1 MSSQSDY
8 NNLLRKI
15 KNLQTAQKRLQT
27 ELNSL
32 PPNNNFKRQQLL
44 VTQIDDINAEKVQLF
59 KNLASLSFTLQ
70 DDYNESTNDLKAR
83 TEMLKLVEEQL
94 ESSRRR
100 LEAARNENI
109 NNLRMSEINNYY
121 SGYYNIYLQ
130 LFRYIIYTCVFLVL
144 VVFLRQRFVI
154 NNNITNVLAFIIIT
168 IGGFFI
174 ITTLW
179 DFSNRNNLV
188 INQYDFPFDPHSSK
202 NPTHDGSD
210 FDIGGEWM
218 DELNH
223 WKNDIELLEKG
234 ECLGPSC
241 CVGDG
246 LTFDD
251 QNMICKLDPGK
262 KEKNEGFTDGGK
274 LNPAP
279 LGETSDKM
287 IVNDLS
293 GDKYAIF

>member
-8 NNLLRKI
+8 KNLLSKI
-15 KNLQTAQKRLQT
+15 KNLQTAQQRLQT

-32 PPNNNFKRQQLL
+32 PPNDNFKRQQLL

-70 DDYNESTNDLKAR
+70 DEYNESTDDLKAR
-83 TEMLKLVEEQL
+83 TEMLQLVEEQL
-94 ESSRRR
+94 ESSKKR
-100 LEAARNENI
+100 LMEARNENI
-109 NNLRMSEINNYY
+109 NNLRMTEINNYY
-121 SGYYNIYLQ
+121 SGYYNIYLR
-130 LFRYIIYTCVFLVL
+130 LFRYIIYTCVCLVL
-144 VVFLRQRFVI
+144 VVFLRQRFII
-154 NNNITNVLAFIIIT
+154 NNNISNVLAFIIVT

-174 ITTLW
+174 ITTLL
-179 DFSNRNNLV
+179 DFSYRNNMV

-202 NPTHDGSD
+202 HSKHDGSE
-210 FDIGGEWM
+210 FDIGGEWI
-218 DELNH
+218 DELKH

-251 QNMICKLDPGK
+251 KKMICKLDPGK
-262 KEKNEGFTDGGK
+262 KGKHEGFTVGGK

-293 GDKYAIF
+293 GEKYAVF

>member
-1 MSSQSDY
+1 
-8 NNLLRKI
+8 
-15 KNLQTAQKRLQT
+15 
-27 ELNSL
+27 
-32 PPNNNFKRQQLL
+32 
-44 VTQIDDINAEKVQLF
+44 
-59 KNLASLSFTLQ
+59 
-70 DDYNESTNDLKAR
+70 
-83 TEMLKLVEEQL
+83 MLKLVEEQL

-100 LEAARNENI
+100 LREARNENI
-109 NNLRMSEINNYY
+109 NNLRMTEINNYY
-121 SGYYNIYLQ
+121 SGYYNIYLR
-130 LFRYIIYTCVFLVL
+130 LFRYIIYTCVLLVL
-144 VVFLRQRFVI
+144 VVFLRQRFII
-154 NNNITNVLAFIIIT
+154 NNNISNVLAFIIVT

-188 INQYDFPFDPHSSK
+188 INEYDFPFDPHSSK
-202 NPTHDGSD
+202 HPKHDISE
-210 FDIGGEWM
+210 FDIGGQWV

-251 QNMICKLDPGK
+251 EKMICKLDPGK
-262 KEKNEGFTDGGK
+262 KEKNEGFTVGGK
-274 LNPAP
+274 LNPAS

-293 GDKYAIF
+293 GEKYALF